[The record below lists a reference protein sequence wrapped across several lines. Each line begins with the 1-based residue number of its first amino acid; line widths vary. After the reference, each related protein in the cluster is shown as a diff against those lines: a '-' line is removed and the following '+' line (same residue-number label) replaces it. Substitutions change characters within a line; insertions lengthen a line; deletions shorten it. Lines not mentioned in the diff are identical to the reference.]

1 MPIGSTSVSAN
12 TLPHLTLTHEDEQE
26 LTALADE
33 SLRET
38 LSEYE
43 NFVYRQKRVVDKH
56 KWKVI
61 KEREDVCAFRER
73 KGDGSGENSPSTEQQ
88 QQQRQGQDV
97 EIGPK
102 AAMAANSPQPMLM
115 LTGTIQGTLEDAMY
129 GTYFDDTSSLRSR
142 STYEKDLM
150 EDMAVLRNIEAPTV
164 DDPFN
169 YLGVSWFLRD
179 FPGLGAVVKRRD
191 FLLLTKSGMAKT
203 SRGEPI
209 GVYLVHSIN
218 HRDLPEMDFAN
229 IVRGRL
235 AFCLIYRQMTENR
248 VEIFMHSV
256 MDPRGAVMSFFVT
269 QESAQTLLATGK
281 AIHSA
286 QKKKL
291 HYFMRKQAREKSF
304 TGSYVASPLSSS
316 HSHSSNSSSSAGFSR
331 RTAQRQVS
339 STCTACAKSLDKL
352 FSPSGCFCQIC
363 QRMMCSRCSVSKKVI
378 VEATER
384 KVVLKPF
391 IFCLECTLKVNSF
404 PARQVQLEELQM
416 RQLPLR

>member
-1 MPIGSTSVSAN
+1 MADMAIGSTSVSAN
-12 TLPHLTLTHEDEQE
+12 TLPRLTLTQDDEQE
-26 LTALADE
+26 LKALADE

-38 LSEYE
+38 LSKYE
-43 NFVYRQKRVVDKH
+43 DFIYRQKRSVDKQ
-56 KWKVI
+56 KWKLI
-61 KEREDVCAFRER
+61 KEREDVRAFRER
-73 KGDGSGENSPSTEQQ
+73 KGDGSDESSGTQQ
-88 QQQRQGQDV
+88 QQQGQDV

-150 EDMAVLRNIEAPTV
+150 EDMAVLRNIDAPTMA
-164 DDPFN
+164 DPFN

-203 SRGEPI
+203 SMGESI

-229 IVRGRL
+229 IIRGRL
-235 AFCLIYRQMTENR
+235 AFCLIYRQMSENR

-291 HYFMRKQAREKSF
+291 YYFMRKQAREKSF

-316 HSHSSNSSSSAGFSR
+316 HSSNSSSSAGFSR

-339 STCTACAKSLDKL
+339 STCTSCDKSLDKL
-352 FSPSGCFCQIC
+352 FSSSGCFCQIC
-363 QRMMCSRCSVSKKVI
+363 QRVRSCCDINSVWWNTGYS
-378 VEATER
+378 
-384 KVVLKPF
+384 
-391 IFCLECTLKVNSF
+391 S
-404 PARQVQLEELQM
+404 
-416 RQLPLR
+416 